1 MDGLRETMYL
11 NKDVYNSMWSLTTY
25 SGSFIVL
32 CGFDGSGKTTQIKEL
47 AHHYAQEKQ
56 VIQTFQPSYWYRNNP
71 EVRNYLENGKC
82 IDSLLLALLAAT
94 DRRKHTLEII
104 EPSLTSSKNLLISDR
119 YVYSSLAYFY
129 ARDLSL
135 ETVVKLNQSLP
146 RPHITFYLHLPPAVI
161 IERLQKRDGLILKYE
176 EKLSFIEKVC
186 EVYRFLSKTDE
197 RFIKIDGTASISS
210 IHHQIRHYI
219 DKVCF
224 GHA

>member
-1 MDGLRETMYL
+1 MAFR
-11 NKDVYNSMWSLTTY
+11 
-25 SGSFIVL
+25 
-32 CGFDGSGKTTQIKEL
+32 
-47 AHHYAQEKQ
+47 A
-56 VIQTFQPSYWYRNNP
+56 
-71 EVRNYLENGKC
+71 
-82 IDSLLLALLAAT
+82 LAAT

-135 ETVVKLNQSLP
+135 ETVVKLNQSIP

-186 EVYRFLSKTDE
+186 EVYQLLSEMDE
-197 RFIKIDGTASISS
+197 RFIVIDGTNSVSS
-210 IHHQIRHYI
+210 IHNQIRHYI

-224 GHA
+224 GQCINVI